1 MDLQIALLLGQDG
14 IVNGA
19 IYALLALALVLVFAV
34 TRVIFIPQGEFVA
47 YGALTLAAFQ
57 AGKTPGTLWLLL
69 GAGVLVALIDT
80 VMAVR
85 AGSLGRLKRIA
96 LWDLALPAA
105 IAGLV
110 LWLEP
115 GKLEE
120 ETDIV
125 GSMSLVQGWAFL
137 QHDYVG
143 SCMEKIQSGVALF
156 GYSCGEDR
164 WTAAWT
170 DSFHNGTRIMFS
182 QGEHRGD
189 LSRIDVFGAYPAPPG
204 PDRGWR
210 TMVELISTDHL
221 VITHFNVTPDGEEAK
236 AVEIDYR
243 RG

>member
-1 MDLQIALLLGQDG
+1 MPLAPPPERTKGTRSIVAKIGGLLSPRCHVGPGSDLGDMRAKDSRENGPHALLQRMVG
-14 IVNGA
+14 NW
-19 IYALLALALVLVFAV
+19 
-34 TRVIFIPQGEFVA
+34 
-47 YGALTLAAFQ
+47 
-57 AGKTPGTLWLLL
+57 AGTSK
-69 GAGVLVALIDT
+69 
-80 VMAVR
+80 
-85 AGSLGRLKRIA
+85 
-96 LWDLALPAA
+96 
-105 IAGLV
+105 

-125 GSMSLVQGWAFL
+125 GSMILVQGWAFL

-182 QGEHRGD
+182 EGEHRGD
-189 LSRIDVFGAYPAPPG
+189 ISRIDVFGTYPAPPG
-204 PDRGWR
+204 PDWGWR
-210 TMVELISTDHL
+210 TTVELLSEDHI
-221 VITHFNVTPDGEEAK
+221 VITHYNITPEREEAK

-243 RG
+243 RV